1 MPLHNQ
7 SNAALRKRQEEY
19 NKAQANKKEADKALP
34 EPDWSIASMGQLGT
48 SVSAPR
54 LHEMFEEEAKPKKG
68 VLHLASLNFRLKK
81 WSNLD
86 LHEIRKNIFLIKQLP
101 NLKTEETEEQ
111 LNTLK

>member
-1 MPLHNQ
+1 MKRKRGFFSNYMPLHNQ

-54 LHEMFEEEAKPKKG
+54 LHEMFEEEAQQA
-68 VLHLASLNFRLKK
+68 VLKDVERMYERGASSMGSGTGAG
-81 WSNLD
+81 WSR
-86 LHEIRKNIFLIKQLP
+86 HS
-101 NLKTEETEEQ
+101 TT
-111 LNTLK
+111 